1 MAVKLKSSQAL
12 SALNLTPL
20 IDVVFLLLIFFLV
33 TSSLSE
39 EDRKLDVILPSA
51 SSAAPMTAEPRELI
65 ISVDQQGK
73 FFLDAKEIAADELR
87 EVLRR
92 AVVDN
97 PVKQSVIIRGDRRV
111 EFQFVV
117 TVMDLCNQ
125 AGISDYSVT
134 IEGGS

>member
-1 MAVKLKSSQAL
+1 
-12 SALNLTPL
+12 
-20 IDVVFLLLIFFLV
+20 
-33 TSSLSE
+33 
-39 EDRKLDVILPSA
+39 
-51 SSAAPMTAEPRELI
+51 MTAEPRELI

-92 AVVDN
+92 AVADN

-125 AGISDYSVT
+125 AGITDYSVT